1 MLIVMLSL
9 TLLFVSTTSRHIE
22 SRQDMKEPLRI
33 EEVGRRELQGYE
45 RQEKRSE
52 DLNDEEVPMIEEVER
67 REPRGYAR
75 QEKRYYG
82 LGYRGFGY
90 S

>member
-1 MLIVMLSL
+1 
-9 TLLFVSTTSRHIE
+9 
-22 SRQDMKEPLRI
+22 MKEPLRI

-67 REPRGYAR
+67 REPQGYAR
-75 QEKRYYG
+75 QEKRSEDRNDEEVPKTEEVESVQIKKRN
-82 LGYRGFGY
+82 LQIYRGRFG

>member
-22 SRQDMKEPLRI
+22 RPRRQNMKEPLRI

-82 LGYRGFGY
+82 GYRFIG
-90 S
+90 